1 MAECRMPLAS
11 KRPVAV
17 CSVSIVLST
26 TSAVMCRM
34 YLAVR
39 SGLKEVRRRPAIV
52 CVIGA
57 CSSVCNAKGGGLGRY
72 EQEGGGAEQS
82 SSRIGQKVG
91 SYAKEVNRDVQNACN
106 SA

>member
-1 MAECRMPLAS
+1 MRVVEC
-11 KRPVAV
+11 
-17 CSVSIVLST
+17 
-26 TSAVMCRM
+26 
-34 YLAVR
+34 
-39 SGLKEVRRRPAIV
+39 
-52 CVIGA
+52 
-57 CSSVCNAKGGGLGRY
+57 

>member
-1 MAECRMPLAS
+1 MPLAS

-26 TSAVMCRM
+26 TSTVMCRM

-39 SGLKEVRRRPAIV
+39 SGPEEVRRRLAIV

-57 CSSVCNAKGGGLGRY
+57 CSSVCNAKGRGWGNVSRKGVALNKVAVGLGRKLV
-72 EQEGGGAEQS
+72 AM
-82 SSRIGQKVG
+82 QK
-91 SYAKEVNRDVQNACN
+91 R
-106 SA
+106 

>member
-1 MAECRMPLAS
+1 MAVCRMPLAS

-17 CSVSIVLST
+17 CSVSIVLSR
-26 TSAVMCRM
+26 TSTVMWRT
-34 YLAVR
+34 YLAVC
-39 SGLKEVRRRPAIV
+39 SGPEEVHRRPTIV

-57 CSSVCNAKGGGLGRY
+57 CSSVCNAKGGRLGRY

-82 SSRIGQKVG
+82 SSRIGQKFG